1 MSPSKVPGCCAI
13 LLLVPGILIGGWVP
27 LNSGTTE
34 ELHGVWFLPDG
45 LTGYVVGQGRV
56 QKTIDGGASWDSL
69 PLTGSVDAVTF
80 PVNGDTGF
88 ATSSG
93 GRVYRTID
101 AGASWQ
107 LESTGVRIDLRGIC
121 FPLDNLTGY
130 VVGGETSG
138 LILKTT
144 DAGQH
149 WASQTVND
157 TAPLEAVSFPEN
169 TLTGYTAGWSGVI
182 HKTTN
187 GGTTWQEQVSPPAMY
202 LSDVVFPV
210 NAETGFV
217 VGYSG
222 NVLKTTNGGTDW
234 LQMTTGTSAYLNS
247 ASFPIDAETGYVAGD
262 NGTILK
268 TTNGGSTWRGE
279 SAGVST
285 FLNEI
290 HFPANTQLGY
300 VTGRGGE
307 ILKTTDGGT
316 WIAEPGAEVAVGA
329 RPSRAWARPNPFLT
343 RTLILYETGDGR
355 PVPMEICDVSGTV
368 VGHFVLPGR
377 AGQGATWDGRDCL
390 GRSLPSGI
398 YLLKAASGNSVLLR
412 VVKTS

>member
-1 MSPSKVPGCCAI
+1 MNLSKVLGSCAI
-13 LLLVPGILIGGWVP
+13 LLLVPGILIGGWLP

-34 ELHGVWFLPDG
+34 DLSGAWFTPDG
-45 LTGYVVGQGRV
+45 QTGYVVGQGRV
-56 QKTIDGGASWDSL
+56 QKTTDGGASWDSL
-69 PLTGSVDAVTF
+69 PLTGSVGAVTF
-80 PVNGDTGF
+80 PVNADTGF

-93 GRVYRTID
+93 GRVFRTID

-149 WASQTVND
+149 WVSQTVND
-157 TAPLEAVSFPEN
+157 TAPLEGVSFPEN

-182 HKTTN
+182 HKTTD
-187 GGTTWQEQVSPPAMY
+187 GGATWQDLVSPPAMY

-210 NAETGFV
+210 SAETGFV

-222 NVLKTTNGGTDW
+222 KVLKTTDGGTDW
-234 LQMTTGTSAYLNS
+234 VQMTTGTTNFLTS

-268 TTNGGSTWRGE
+268 TTDGGSNWQSE
-279 SAGVST
+279 SSGVSS
-285 FLNEI
+285 FLNSI
-290 HFPANTQLGY
+290 TFPANTQLGY
-300 VTGRGGE
+300 VTGRNGV
-307 ILKTTDGGT
+307 ILKTTDGGA
-316 WIAEPGAEVAVGA
+316 WIADPGGEVAVGA
-329 RPSRAWARPNPFLT
+329 RPSRASAWPNPFFA
-343 RTLILYETGDGR
+343 RTLILYESQTGH
-355 PVPMEICDVSGTV
+355 PVPVDIYNVSGTV
-368 VGHFVLPGR
+368 VGQLVLPGR
-377 AGQGATWDGRDCL
+377 AGEGVPWDGRDRL

-398 YLLKAASGNSVLLR
+398 YLLKAGSGNSVLLR